1 MDNAV
6 GSTAHT
12 TPFDWRELY
21 LQALF
26 ETERAQMQARI
37 AEAERALLRRE
48 RELFVEFNARAE
60 REALT
65 NALNALF
72 ALRTSFRS
80 GENGGRRI
88 GALPPSTR
96 RPPPGRVPVG
106 TELLAWR
113 LLTLLFSRPR

>member
-12 TPFDWRELY
+12 APFEWRDLY

-26 ETERAQMQARI
+26 ETERAHMQSRI
-37 AEAERALLRRE
+37 TEAERALLRRE
-48 RELFVEFNARAE
+48 RELFAEPNSRAE

-72 ALRTSFRS
+72 ALRTCL
-80 GENGGRRI
+80 GLDKTV
-88 GALPPSTR
+88 A
-96 RPPPGRVPVG
+96 
-106 TELLAWR
+106 AA
-113 LLTLLFSRPR
+113 